1 MEILLKRKQQGKES
15 TLGILSVDGIFN
27 CFVLE
32 DADRGLGSRM
42 PLSTIRGLKV
52 FGKTAIPTGRY
63 RIEITYSQ
71 RFKRM
76 LPILI
81 GVPGFSGIRIHAGN
95 WAKDTDGC
103 LLPGNSWRKQIGDYM
118 VTESRNASRDLQ
130 NDIAAAIA
138 LGEEVW
144 ITLQADYK

>member
-1 MEILLKRKQQGKES
+1 MDIVLKRQKRGKQS

-32 DADRGLGSRM
+32 DTDRGLASNM
-42 PLSTIRGLKV
+42 PLSIIKGLKV

-63 RIEITYSQ
+63 PVQITYSE
-71 RFKRM
+71 RFKKM

-81 GVPGFSGIRIHAGN
+81 GVPGFSGIRIHSGN
-95 WAKDTDGC
+95 FVTDTDGC
-103 LLPGNSWRKQIGDYM
+103 QLPGRSWKKQSGDYM
-118 VTESRNASRDLQ
+118 VTESRKAAGDLQ
-130 NDIAAAIA
+130 NDITAAIL

-144 ITLQADYK
+144 ITVVADYQ

>member
-1 MEILLKRKQQGKES
+1 MKLLLKRREQGKES

-32 DADRGLGSRM
+32 DTDRGLGAKM
-42 PLSTIRGLKV
+42 PLSTINGLKV

-63 RIEITYSQ
+63 RVEITYSQ
-71 RFKRM
+71 RFKRI
-76 LPILI
+76 LPVLI
-81 GVPGFSGIRIHAGN
+81 GVPGFSGIRIHSGN

-103 LLPGNSWRKQIGDYM
+103 LLPGRSWKKPSGDYM
-118 VTESRNASRDLQ
+118 VTESRKAAGDLQ
-130 NDIAAAIA
+130 NDIAATIL

-144 ITLQADYK
+144 ITIEADYQ

>member
-1 MEILLKRKQQGKES
+1 MEILLTRQQQGKES

-32 DADRGLGSRM
+32 DTDRGLGAKM

-52 FGKTAIPTGRY
+52 MGKTAIPTGRY
-63 RIEITYSQ
+63 RVEITYSP
-71 RFKRM
+71 RFKKK

-103 LLPGNSWRKQIGDYM
+103 LLPGRSWKKQVGNYM
-118 VTESRNASRDLQ
+118 VTESRNAALDLQ
-130 NDIAAAIA
+130 TDIGAAIL

-144 ITLQADYK
+144 ITVQADYQ